1 MNKLHG
7 GINPKERYKLIEKSK
22 TIVELEVKR
31 ALLDKMISRKTLN
44 HETNLSNKFQ
54 RPIEEIVRQVG
65 TITHKV
71 YGGDRDCMVLA
82 MMTHFNEEELRQLV
96 ERKTGENWDDIKT
109 EYSYKGIF
117 AYQHSY
123 AWALMQPNEANPWL
137 VYSNKKKDSREPN
150 PQCHLRSDRFG
161 VRFNGSDVYVPWE
174 ILNLNHN
181 EFAQLLRLRCKFV
194 RKYIP
199 ISKLGG

>member
-1 MNKLHG
+1 MNKLHV
-7 GINPKERYKLIEKSK
+7 GISPKERYKLIEKSK
-22 TIVELEVKR
+22 TIAELEDQR
-31 ALLDKMISRKTLN
+31 THLDKLISRKTLN

-71 YGGDRDCMVLA
+71 YGGDRDSMVLA
-82 MMTHFNEEELRQLV
+82 MMEHFSEKELRQLV
-96 ERKTGENWDDIKT
+96 EQQTGENFDDIKA

-123 AWALMQPNEANPWL
+123 AWALVQPSESNPWL
-137 VYSNKKKDSREPN
+137 VYSGKKQNRWEPK
-150 PQCHLRSDRFG
+150 PQSHLKADRCG
-161 VRFNGSDVYVPWE
+161 VGFTGSNVYVPWE
-174 ILNLNHN
+174 ILSLNHN